1 MVLWPGEGRKMIEL
15 KRKVKKEIEE
25 TYEVELVPFWNVR
38 ILTPNG
44 NRTYFC
50 RYEEKFSYEPKEQE
64 IASVLAEHSVKGAFA
79 SVCKN
84 YELVEKDQIDE
95 LNPFV

>member
-1 MVLWPGEGRKMIEL
+1 MIEL
-15 KRKVKKEIEE
+15 KRTVKKEVEE
-25 TYEVELVPFWNVR
+25 TYEVELVPRWVVR

-50 RYEEKFSYEPKEQE
+50 RHEEKFTYEPNEQE
-64 IASVLAEHSVKGAFA
+64 IASVLAEHYVKGAFA

-84 YELVEKDQIDE
+84 YKLVEIKDKNE
-95 LNPFV
+95 YAFWA

>member
-1 MVLWPGEGRKMIEL
+1 MIEL
-15 KRKVKKEIEE
+15 KRTVNKKVEE
-25 TYEVELVPFWNVR
+25 TYTVELVPYWNVR

-50 RYEEKFSYEPKEQE
+50 RYEEKFMYEPKEQE
-64 IASVLAEHSVKGAFA
+64 IASVLAEHYVKGAFA

-84 YELVEKDQIDE
+84 YKLVEMIVGDE
-95 LNPFV
+95 